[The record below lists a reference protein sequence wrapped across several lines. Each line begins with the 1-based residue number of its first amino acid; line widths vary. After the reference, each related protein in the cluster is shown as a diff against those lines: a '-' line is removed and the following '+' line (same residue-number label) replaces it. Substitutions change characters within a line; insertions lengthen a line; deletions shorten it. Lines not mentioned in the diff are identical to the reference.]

1 MNKFCKEYLF
11 LIALL
16 LIVTFLPACSS
27 FEVVTEDDKIQQL
40 IKTVPA
46 DVEVKFVD
54 KSYFKGLLANAN
66 GFYNQGSKTI
76 YTVYNAC
83 VLEHE
88 IYQAKYGSGHDH
100 FPQRLMGCKALI
112 K

>member
-11 LIALL
+11 LIVLL

-27 FEVVTEDDKIQQL
+27 FEVVTEDDKINQL
-40 IKTVPA
+40 MSTVPS

-54 KSYFKGLLANAN
+54 KSYFTGLLANAN
-66 GFYNQGSKTI
+66 GFYNEGTKTI
-76 YTVYNAC
+76 YTLYNAC

-88 IYQAKYGSGHDH
+88 IYHAKYGLGHDH
-100 FPQRLMGCKALI
+100 FPQRLMRCGV
-112 K
+112 